1 MKDYALGPISMD
13 FSNDHTLYLP
23 TCHSSV
29 KVVEFRGSNLVIV
42 GAGTAGKGKER
53 AIIHAH
59 KVQKVSMLWLLS
71 IQIILSLNGLV
82 TYIHPQPTGAM

>member
-1 MKDYALGPISMD
+1 MKDYTPGH
-13 FSNDHTLYLP
+13 FSNDRTYYQL
-23 TCHSSV
+23 TCHSSA

-82 TYIHPQPTGAM
+82 TYIYPQPTGAM